1 MHMNP
6 RKVALVGAVV
16 FGGWHVVW
24 SLLVLLGWAQP
35 LLDFSMWAHMI
46 RMSVVAGP
54 FDATAAITV
63 IVVASI
69 VGYCLGYI
77 IATAWNKVHRLK

>member
-6 RKVALVGAVV
+6 RKVALVGAGL

-24 SLLVLLGWAQP
+24 AAVVLLGWAQP

-46 RMSVVAGP
+46 RVSFVAGP
-54 FDATAAITV
+54 FDATAAVTM

-69 VGYCLGYI
+69 VGYSLGYI
-77 IATAWNKVHRLK
+77 IAVAWNKVHHLK